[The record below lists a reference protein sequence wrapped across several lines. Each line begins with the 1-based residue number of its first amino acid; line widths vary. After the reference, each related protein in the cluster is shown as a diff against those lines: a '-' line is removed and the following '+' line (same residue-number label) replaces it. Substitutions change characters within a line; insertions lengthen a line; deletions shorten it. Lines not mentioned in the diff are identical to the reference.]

1 VHAALFT
8 VAALFSLNYI
18 ISKVGMRSF
27 APLSFAYLRVLG
39 AAIVLNVGQAI
50 LPVRPEGRQDCLP
63 YTQITLYA
71 ILGVVANQA
80 LFLAGLALTSAHI
93 AAILITT
100 IPVFTLAIAIALRRE
115 QATWLKGA
123 GIALAAA
130 GALLVVWGEGVSG
143 TRASFLGA
151 LMIIGNSL
159 SFSLYL
165 VLSKPLMA
173 YVPARLVIARMFAA
187 AAVLM
192 VPLCGWSLVHE
203 RWPLL
208 PAGAWLSLAGVIAG
222 PTVAAYVLNGWA
234 LARAEA
240 TLVATY
246 MYVQPLLTAVLA
258 AIYLGETIRGVAV
271 AAAVMIFAGV
281 WLAGHRAAA

>member
-1 VHAALFT
+1 VARKVGWSVHAALFT

-39 AAIVLNVGQAI
+39 AAIVLNA
-50 LPVRPEGRQDCLP
+50 LPMPRMRVPPGK
-63 YTQITLYA
+63 ITLYA
-71 ILGVVANQA
+71 VLGVVANQA

-115 QATWLKGA
+115 RATLLKGV

-159 SFSLYL
+159 SFSCYL

-192 VPLCGWSLVHE
+192 VPLCGWSLAHE

-246 MYVQPLLTAVLA
+246 MYVQPLLTAILA

-271 AAAVMIFAGV
+271 VAAAMIFGGV
-281 WLAGHRAAA
+281 WLSGRGR